1 MVNISGAIKIVI
13 KDNSL
18 MAREMERVIGKVK
31 WEENLIDIKDFM
43 LMIKKMVKEYFIML
57 MVLFMKVIS
66 KMTRDVDMGKW
77 YGQIEPHT
85 KVIGIII

>member
-1 MVNISGAIKIVI
+1 MVMVNISGAIKIVI

-66 KMTRDVDMGKW
+66 KMTRDVDMGK
-77 YGQIEPHT
+77 
-85 KVIGIII
+85 

>member
-1 MVNISGAIKIVI
+1 MENLMVMVNISGAIKIVI

-66 KMTRDVDMGKW
+66 KMTRDVDMGK
-77 YGQIEPHT
+77 
-85 KVIGIII
+85 